1 MHTTPAYGTPYICG
15 FDQDVTD
22 LISDERSFERERD
35 FRFVTD
41 NIRDVVFRCSA
52 QAQIEFVSKSVVTLL
67 GYRPEEL
74 LGKPARIIVHP
85 DDLADGEQQ
94 IATQIAQ
101 KQSVAAA
108 PSEHRLM
115 HKNGTPVWVEHAP
128 RLVFDSNANFLG
140 WVDVV
145 RDITER
151 RASDARMK
159 RMARHDALTDLPNRV
174 VLNEHLDSQLGQSS
188 QPAGLAVLC
197 MDLDRFKAV
206 NDTLGH
212 QVGDELLKE
221 VAERL
226 RQTSERYGG
235 FISRLGGDEFV
246 AVLASSDKHD
256 AERMAQDLITNVS
269 KGYSISGQRV
279 DVGLSV
285 GIAFAPEDASDPG
298 GLLRAGDLALYRAKA
313 QGRGISCQFE
323 RRMDESRQAR
333 RRLEIELREAIDGNA
348 FELFYQPIVDI
359 KSGETVAMEAL
370 LRWRAGSGQMLLPA
384 AFIPIAEETGLII
397 PLGEWVLREACSAA
411 VTWPE
416 TVKLAINLSPVQ
428 LRKADLLATVVSA
441 LEQSGLPPARLELE
455 ITEGALLGDDEVT
468 FTTMHELKNLGARIA
483 LDDFGTG
490 YASLGYLQRF
500 PFDKLKIDGSFVRNL
515 QNGAEAKAIVCAV
528 IALADALGMVTT
540 GEGVETLAQYQSL
553 HAERCV
559 EAQGYFLSVPLRAKE
574 IEAFLHQPKPNRKFL
589 QTRHEVENLAA
600 A

>member
-1 MHTTPAYGTPYICG
+1 VYTAPADGTPYICG
-15 FDQDVTD
+15 FDQDLTD
-22 LISDERSFERERD
+22 LISDERSFERERA

-52 QAQIEFVSKSVVTLL
+52 QAQIEFVSKSVVKLL

-94 IATQIAQ
+94 IAMQIAQ
-101 KQSVAAA
+101 QQSVADA

-145 RDITER
+145 RDITDR
-151 RASDARMK
+151 RASDARIR

-174 VLNEHLDSQLGQSS
+174 VLNEHLNSELGRGSRS
-188 QPAGLAVLC
+188 AGLAVLC
-197 MDLDRFKAV
+197 LDLDRFKAV

-226 RQTSERYGG
+226 RQTCERYGG

-256 AERMAQDLITNVS
+256 AECMAQELITDVS
-269 KGYSISGQRV
+269 NGYLISGQRV

-285 GIAFAPEDASDPG
+285 GIAFAPNDASDAG

-313 QGRGISCQFE
+313 QGRGMSCQFE

-348 FELFYQPIVDI
+348 LELLYQPIVDI

-384 AFIPIAEETGLII
+384 AFIQIAEETGLII

-416 TVKLAINLSPVQ
+416 TVKLAVNLSPVQ
-428 LRKADLLATVVSA
+428 LRKPDLLATVISA
-441 LEQSGLPPARLELE
+441 LDESGLPAARLELE
-455 ITEGALLGDDEVT
+455 ITEGALLGDDEAT
-468 FTTMHELKNLGARIA
+468 FSAMHQLRNLGARIA

-515 QNGAEAKAIVCAV
+515 QNGAEATAIVCAV

-540 GEGVETLAQYQSL
+540 GEGVETLGQYEAL
-553 HAERCV
+553 RAERCV

-574 IEAFLHQPKPNRKFL
+574 IEAFFNGPRSL
-589 QTRHEVENLAA
+589 QSPRQVRNLAA